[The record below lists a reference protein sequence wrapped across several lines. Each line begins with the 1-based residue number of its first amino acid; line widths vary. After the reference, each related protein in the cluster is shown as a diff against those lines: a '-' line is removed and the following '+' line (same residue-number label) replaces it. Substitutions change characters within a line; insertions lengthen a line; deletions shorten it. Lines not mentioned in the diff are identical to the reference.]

1 MFFYCSSIYALDFPE
16 EIENLIN
23 DDFASISDEQLIAYF
38 IHISFETER
47 FDELFSFYATNIG
60 VIDEAVVMNASSLTS
75 ENALAEFLLQE
86 MHNVFFQKYNLHSYT
101 AGEIK
106 DNGLYNCVSSSILYS
121 ALLLRYGISSIVPIE
136 TPDHVF
142 ISVEIDNES
151 VDIETTNKIGFDPGS
166 KKDFIDEFGK
176 ITGFAYVPPSNYR
189 NRQQITIK
197 KLVSLVSHNK
207 STYYNAKKNYLEA
220 FFHATIVKH
229 LRNDEKGDSDYN
241 GTLTNLISSHIQKK
255 EYDMA
260 RDFLLEKMS
269 PDIPQYIRLHDA
281 ILFGLIEE
289 NYKAGFFASAFDKA
303 TYIKSADIRSAAI
316 NNICGEI
323 VRTAEKTKDYQMG
336 ISILELAEVY
346 GLDNSFEYKKNR
358 YIIVNNIS
366 VHFIKSNQFDEAKT
380 IFYTEWDRNIL
391 SKAELQKIFKGVILS
406 EGNHYF
412 NKKNYDKTI
421 TTTKEGLLYLP
432 NDSHVLHNLRNAYI
446 QQLSVLDNTNKEDY
460 SRVIAEARSFFPREK
475 YFQ

>member
-1 MFFYCSSIYALDFPE
+1 
-16 EIENLIN
+16 
-23 DDFASISDEQLIAYF
+23 
-38 IHISFETER
+38 
-47 FDELFSFYATNIG
+47 
-60 VIDEAVVMNASSLTS
+60 
-75 ENALAEFLLQE
+75 
-86 MHNVFFQKYNLHSYT
+86 
-101 AGEIK
+101 
-106 DNGLYNCVSSSILYS
+106 
-121 ALLLRYGISSIVPIE
+121 
-136 TPDHVF
+136 
-142 ISVEIDNES
+142 
-151 VDIETTNKIGFDPGS
+151 
-166 KKDFIDEFGK
+166 
-176 ITGFAYVPPSNYR
+176 
-189 NRQQITIK
+189 
-197 KLVSLVSHNK
+197 
-207 STYYNAKKNYLEA
+207 
-220 FFHATIVKH
+220 
-229 LRNDEKGDSDYN
+229 
-241 GTLTNLISSHIQKK
+241 
-255 EYDMA
+255 
-260 RDFLLEKMS
+260 
-269 PDIPQYIRLHDA
+269 
-281 ILFGLIEE
+281 
-289 NYKAGFFASAFDKA
+289 
-303 TYIKSADIRSAAI
+303 
-316 NNICGEI
+316 

-460 SRVIAEARSFFPREK
+460 GRVIAEARSFFPREK